1 VFESSEQ
8 PTSLS
13 IKPYRR
19 LKARLYVDGVDM
31 QMLFF
36 TLEKVK
42 DFYEG
47 RVYGSN
53 ADFFN
58 FIKDRKLAD
67 LDLNYLNHHW
77 DYNTVIQSRFN
88 DTGYIYAL
96 INWNVEDTGISDADR
111 EQCER
116 LLVGVYAE
124 TLLNE
129 ICSQAGYTLVNTLLN
144 DTDYNAQSIYVASGA
159 KDYVRDNIN
168 NRYIGASYDML
179 GFADDSIAQAISFVN
194 LLNENEI
201 FFENQNPS
209 TGSLRFEDMIR
220 LKWKI
225 DFKIYNTTG
234 SDKTIYLNAAYYDNT
249 GNFSS
254 YEVIEII
261 VPNTGAVTP
270 YEVTIANQ
278 DAYILT
284 GAKKDLPNV
293 FFSSPNIGFD
303 ILNIYSGVY
312 ANNLDAVFTILE
324 AEMIEEEV
332 NFDGLDR
339 NPNEI
344 KPILYDADNQTGIL
358 PKEFDYVTVANLL
371 PDITQA
377 SFFKDFLL
385 LHGGVLQVNEQNK
398 TITLSK
404 FETVKNNLANAVDWS
419 GKLDFIENNTT
430 EFRLDYAQNNNL
442 KYADEDGVI
451 KPTGTDAVLIIDDEN
466 LEFEKDFITLDFGA
480 SESGQWFDNQNQAIQ
495 KNFPNIKVLEGGLV
509 TEQVTPRVLYLKKI
523 DGYYHT
529 YRDGN
534 TQTDIITA
542 APITWFI
549 DTTQSNNLGFD
560 NSLFANYYSFLEG
573 ILNRTKVI
581 ECLLRLNTSDIATFD
596 FLKPVYIKELD
607 GYFYVSKIK
616 FDYTSNASS
625 VCELVKLL

>member
-1 VFESSEQ
+1 
-8 PTSLS
+8 
-13 IKPYRR
+13 
-19 LKARLYVDGVDM
+19 
-31 QMLFF
+31 
-36 TLEKVK
+36 
-42 DFYEG
+42 
-47 RVYGSN
+47 
-53 ADFFN
+53 
-58 FIKDRKLAD
+58 
-67 LDLNYLNHHW
+67 
-77 DYNTVIQSRFN
+77 
-88 DTGYIYAL
+88 
-96 INWNVEDTGISDADR
+96 
-111 EQCER
+111 
-116 LLVGVYAE
+116 
-124 TLLNE
+124 
-129 ICSQAGYTLVNTLLN
+129 
-144 DTDYNAQSIYVASGA
+144 
-159 KDYVRDNIN
+159 
-168 NRYIGASYDML
+168 ML